1 MSEETVGFLVEQET
15 YSGTL
20 SGLAYA
26 LRTGAVP
33 PSSLNLLALVRSAL
47 VWFEREAD
55 RSLDDAAMALPQ
67 VAQVVELKIRLM
79 LPRQPRVAE
88 EDEEDEQ
95 STLLDAVEVVAALE
109 ELENAIDFLRQRR
122 MERAVVLPVATPKP
136 DLPRVLR
143 PINATAQGLAMLAST
158 LRPGGYFELG
168 FERMTLQA
176 AIKSVRKALRQIR
189 NGALR
194 AIVPTRSWAERTVV
208 FAAFLELVREGTV
221 VGAQDEAYGE
231 IIIEATTKE
240 SN

>member
-1 MSEETVGFLVEQET
+1 VSEETVGFLVEQET

-95 STLLDAVEVVAALE
+95 STLLGRLLPPNLTCHACCVRSTRRRRVSRCWPRPFDPAV
-109 ELENAIDFLRQRR
+109 I
-122 MERAVVLPVATPKP
+122 
-136 DLPRVLR
+136 
-143 PINATAQGLAMLAST
+143 
-158 LRPGGYFELG
+158 
-168 FERMTLQA
+168 
-176 AIKSVRKALRQIR
+176 
-189 NGALR
+189 
-194 AIVPTRSWAERTVV
+194 
-208 FAAFLELVREGTV
+208 
-221 VGAQDEAYGE
+221 
-231 IIIEATTKE
+231 